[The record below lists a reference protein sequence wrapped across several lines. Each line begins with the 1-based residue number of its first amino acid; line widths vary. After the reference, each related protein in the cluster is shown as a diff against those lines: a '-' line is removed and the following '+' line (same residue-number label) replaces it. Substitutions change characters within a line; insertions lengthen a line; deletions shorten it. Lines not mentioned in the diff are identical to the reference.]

1 MGISLRAHAY
11 GTSVSDET
19 ISLDAT
25 TPETL
30 TVPSSA
36 RSALITAS
44 GASVRY
50 RFQGT
55 VSSSTGH
62 LIADGGN
69 IEVFRDDL
77 SRIEFVASAGT
88 ADLFVT
94 YFKE

>member
-1 MGISLRAHAY
+1 MGANVRASGY
-11 GTSVSDET
+11 GSSISDEE
-19 ISLDAT
+19 ISVDAA

-30 TVPSSA
+30 TVPSKT

-44 GASVRY
+44 GSSVRY

-55 VSSSTGH
+55 VSASTGH

-69 IEVFRDDL
+69 IEVFRSDL
-77 SRIEFVASAGT
+77 NRIEFVASSGT
-88 ADLFVT
+88 ATLFVT